1 MCSSAEDE
9 SNVCSVNDT
18 NVTFAYGIYVDS
30 YFDQRLM
37 IADGLQSMIYFKDV
51 NRHGCF
57 TSNSAR
63 CLFLHIYCNFLFHV
77 WTRSHDINFVSPRNC
92 QIITLFDRRN

>member
-37 IADGLQSMIYFKDV
+37 IADGLQSMI
-51 NRHGCF
+51 
-57 TSNSAR
+57 
-63 CLFLHIYCNFLFHV
+63 
-77 WTRSHDINFVSPRNC
+77 
-92 QIITLFDRRN
+92 